1 MSAGGSFGGARGYQ
15 PKPPEKGVFPL
26 DHFGECQAVKEK
38 YMACLKEHN
47 GQTEACREVAKLY
60 LECRMDKNLM
70 AQQSLRDLGFEES
83 TKRSPSSS
91 SSSAEVQPQQRED
104 SRTKEKQGFVA
115 GTAQFKYKDQR
126 HKDSK

>member
-38 YMACLKEHN
+38 YMACLKKHS
-47 GQTEACREVAKLY
+47 GQTEACRDVAKLY

-70 AQQSLRDLGFEES
+70 AQQSLRDLGFGES
-83 TKRSPSSS
+83 EKATAVVADVPVKQKEDPRS
-91 SSSAEVQPQQRED
+91 
-104 SRTKEKQGFVA
+104 KEKQGFVA
-115 GTAQFKYKDQR
+115 GTAQFKNGAKAPQ
-126 HKDSK
+126 K

>member
-38 YMACLKEHN
+38 YMACLKEHS
-47 GQTEACREVAKLY
+47 GQTEACRDVAKLY

-83 TKRSPSSS
+83 KKSSLSPN
-91 SSSAEVQPQQRED
+91 AAQPQQRED
-104 SRTKEKQGFVA
+104 PRSKEKQGFVA
-115 GTAQFKYKDQR
+115 GTAQFKYKEQSR
-126 HKDSK
+126 DSN